1 MDDLYGNVRMVV
13 GDDHPVYRRALARA
27 LADDPRIDLL
37 DEVAD
42 GVSALAAIERLS
54 PDVAL
59 LDLRMGDLGG
69 QEIVRLIAKRRSPT
83 RVLLISASEPADVV
97 RRALEFGAAGFIDK
111 RSCDEADVVS
121 AVLRV
126 AAGQRV
132 ISPTIQAAL
141 VDEIGR
147 PPPIELSARER
158 QVLGLATRGLDGRK
172 IALELHVTHATV
184 RTHFAR
190 IYSKLGVADRGAA
203 IAAAMRYGMV
213 A

>member
-126 AAGQRV
+126 AAGQRGSRRRSRPRSSTRSGV
-132 ISPTIQAAL
+132 RRRSSCPRASGRCWASPPAGST
-141 VDEIGR
+141 V
-147 PPPIELSARER
+147 ARSR
-158 QVLGLATRGLDGRK
+158 SSCT
-172 IALELHVTHATV
+172 
-184 RTHFAR
+184 
-190 IYSKLGVADRGAA
+190 
-203 IAAAMRYGMV
+203 
-213 A
+213 